1 MLLALL
7 LAVADELPPIVLPTV
22 QPEVRE
28 VVPQPAPPAPRVVT
42 EISAGVFFVIESAE
56 PLLVLSSPA
65 GVVDAV
71 YESGRIKCRG
81 RFAEDPERTQTR
93 ELVGPHLCFVEAL
106 QPGTVELLIVRGS
119 ALDAAEVLRHTLTV
133 TGEGP
138 RPPPPDIDPD
148 PEPEPEPE
156 PEPDGVVPVPN
167 PDELRVLFVVDQD
180 APQRLLSELGGVP
193 FRNWHDDN
201 CKGWRRWD
209 RSGIDDGRLDD
220 ADPTFRKI
228 WEDVGEQ
235 VPDGPHVLIT
245 SGTTVQI
252 VPLVAGEVLEAL
264 KKARGQE

>member
-1 MLLALL
+1 MWWFIL

-22 QPEVRE
+22 RPEVRE

-42 EISAGVFFVIESAE
+42 EISAGVFFVVESAE

-71 YESGRIKCRG
+71 YEAGPIRCRG
-81 RFAEDPERTQTR
+81 RFAEQPEQTQTR
-93 ELVGPHLCFVEAL
+93 ELRGPHLYFIEAL
-106 QPGTVELLIVRGS
+106 QVGTVELLIVRGS

-138 RPPPPDIDPD
+138 RPPPDV
-148 PEPEPEPE
+148 EPEPEPE

-193 FRNWHDDN
+193 LRIWLDDN
-201 CKGWRRWD
+201 CRDWRRWD
-209 RSGIDDGRLDD
+209 RSGIEDGGLDD
-220 ADPTFRKI
+220 ADPIFRKL
-228 WEDVGEQ
+228 WQDVGQQ

-245 SGTTVQI
+245 SGTSVQI
-252 VPLVAGEVLEAL
+252 VPLIAGEVLETL

>member
-1 MLLALL
+1 MWWALL

-42 EISAGVFFVIESAE
+42 EISAGVFFVVESEE

-71 YESGRIKCRG
+71 YEAGPIRCRG
-81 RFAEDPERTQTR
+81 RFAEQPERTQTR
-93 ELVGPHLCFVEAL
+93 ELRGPHLYFIEAL

-138 RPPPPDIDPD
+138 RPPPDV
-148 PEPEPEPE
+148 EPEPEPE
-156 PEPDGVVPVPN
+156 PGPDGVVPVPD
-167 PDELRVLFVVDQD
+167 PDELRVLFVIDQD

-193 FRNWHDDN
+193 LRIWLDDN
-201 CKGWRRWD
+201 CRDWRRWD
-209 RSGIDDGRLDD
+209 RSGIKDGGLDD
-220 ADPTFRKI
+220 ADPVFRKL
-228 WEDVGEQ
+228 WQDVGGQ
-235 VPDGPHVLIT
+235 VPQGPHVLIT
-245 SGTTVQI
+245 SGTEVQI
-252 VPLVAGEVLEAL
+252 VPLVAGEVLETL
-264 KKARGQE
+264 KRARGRE

>member
-1 MLLALL
+1 MWWAIL

-42 EISAGVFFVIESAE
+42 EISAGVFFVVESAE

-71 YESGRIKCRG
+71 YEAGPIRCRG
-81 RFAEDPERTQTR
+81 RFAEQPERTQTR
-93 ELVGPHLCFVEAL
+93 ELRGPHLYFIEAL

-138 RPPPPDIDPD
+138 RPPPDV
-148 PEPEPEPE
+148 EPEPEPE
-156 PEPDGVVPVPN
+156 PEPDGVVPVPD

-193 FRNWHDDN
+193 LRIWLDDN
-201 CKGWRRWD
+201 CKDWRRWD
-209 RSGIDDGRLDD
+209 RSGIEDGGLDD
-220 ADPTFRKI
+220 ADPVFRKL
-228 WEDVGEQ
+228 WQDVGGQ
-235 VPDGPHVLIT
+235 VPEGPHALIT
-245 SGTTVQI
+245 SGTSVQI
-252 VPLVAGEVLEAL
+252 VPLIAGEVLETL
-264 KKARGQE
+264 KQARGQE

>member
-42 EISAGVFFVIESAE
+42 EISAGVFFVVESAE

-71 YESGRIKCRG
+71 YEAGPIRCRG
-81 RFAEDPERTQTR
+81 RFAEAPERTQTR
-93 ELVGPHLCFVEAL
+93 ELKGPHLYFVEAL

-138 RPPPPDIDPD
+138 RPPPDV
-148 PEPEPEPE
+148 EPEPEPE
-156 PEPDGVVPVPN
+156 PEPDGVVPVPD

-193 FRNWHDDN
+193 LRIWLDDN
-201 CKGWRRWD
+201 CRDWRRWD
-209 RSGIDDGRLDD
+209 RSGIEDGGLDD
-220 ADPTFRKI
+220 ADPVFRKI
-228 WEDVGEQ
+228 WQDVGVQ
-235 VPDGPHVLIT
+235 VPEGPHVLIT
-245 SGTTVQI
+245 SGTEVQI
-252 VPLVAGEVLEAL
+252 VPLVAGKVLEAL
-264 KKARGQE
+264 KQARGQE